1 MVATRLAPY
10 ADRQSA
16 SQSAS
21 LFNPDRARG
30 EGRSY
35 GVARLSVRATAGR
48 RSEGGSP
55 RAAEAWRGR
64 SDAPPSVAAG
74 RGGDD
79 GGGPPPP
86 ARDAQRDAPGGDATT
101 PGRRRHTPRPHGPGS
116 IADHEVPSPFPLH
129 MWMRRR
135 TPSERVC
142 PSRSEASSTAM
153 PISRPSRSKSACTPG
168 AIHTVRA
175 SIFIDLLQEGLQLR
189 TGISMATAIVSKG
202 GAFRPQSLSSL
213 IPSIG
218 ARIKSRFR
226 GPNLR
231 LLDLTMAAAKAA
243 PTKKRFL

>member
-1 MVATRLAPY
+1 MVATRLAPC

-116 IADHEVPSPFPLH
+116 IADREVPSPFPLR

-135 TPSERVC
+135 TPHLMLLARRRPPSVQQALRPARARGRPQAKGSAPAARKHPAPQCRSAGPPDRNPHARPERSTLSG
-142 PSRSEASSTAM
+142 PRSL
-153 PISRPSRSKSACTPG
+153 
-168 AIHTVRA
+168 
-175 SIFIDLLQEGLQLR
+175 SIFCRKGFSSEPVSRWQPRSFRKEEPSARNPCLL
-189 TGISMATAIVSKG
+189 
-202 GAFRPQSLSSL
+202 
-213 IPSIG
+213 
-218 ARIKSRFR
+218 
-226 GPNLR
+226 
-231 LLDLTMAAAKAA
+231 
-243 PTKKRFL
+243 